1 MTGEPTDQPS
11 GTGATRHV
19 VVMGVSGCGKTT
31 VATRIAGATGF
42 VFAEADDFHTPAN
55 VAKMSAGVPLEDVDR
70 WPWLRSLAAWMTERA
85 AAGESTVIA
94 CSALKRSYRDVLA
107 DGPPSVDF
115 VHLDGPPELVR
126 ARLAARVG
134 HYMPASLLDSQLAT
148 LEPLRDDERG
158 VVLDVSQTP
167 DALAQQAIDALRL
180 TPWAQRPSSSQRPG

>member
-1 MTGEPTDQPS
+1 MTGETAAEQS
-11 GTGATRHV
+11 GTVTTRHV

-31 VATRIAGATGF
+31 VASRIAAATGF
-42 VFAEADDFHTPAN
+42 VFAEADEFHTAAN

-70 WPWLRSLAAWMTERA
+70 WPWLRSLARGMAERA

-115 VHLDGPPELVR
+115 VHLDGPAELVGD
-126 ARLAARVG
+126 RLAARVG

-148 LEPLRDDERG
+148 LEPLEVDERG
-158 VVLDVSQTP
+158 VVLDVSHAP
-167 DALAQQAIDALRL
+167 EVLAQQAIDALGL
-180 TPWAQRPSSSQRPG
+180 VPQVPHPSPSEGRG